1 MPAEDRTRL
10 SRLTAIL
17 VLLQSRRLV
26 TATQLAQKFDISI
39 RTVYRDI
46 KALENAGIP
55 VLTEEGKGYT
65 LMEGYA
71 LPPVMFTETEAN
83 ALVTVEQLVL
93 KNKDASLVRDYR
105 EAVTR
110 VKAVLRHSLK
120 DRSELLAQRIVSRQN
135 PAETKTSNYLSA
147 LQLALTHFKTVKMQ
161 YCSLENDTVTSRI
174 IEPFALYSTQENWIL
189 IAWCRLRK
197 DFRSFRL
204 DRIEQVQTLA
214 EHFTPHKL
222 TLQEYFELCKEKSRT
237 PLTYG

>member
-17 VLLQSRRLV
+17 VLLQSRKRV
-26 TATQLAQKFDISI
+26 TATQLAQKFDISV

-65 LMEGYA
+65 LMEGYT

-93 KNKDASLVRDYR
+93 KNKDASLVRDYKD
-105 EAVTR
+105 AVTR

-120 DRSELLAQRIVSRQN
+120 NRSELLAQRIVSRLN
-135 PAETKTSNYLSA
+135 PGETRTSNHLSA
-147 LQLALTHFKTVKMQ
+147 LQLALTHFKVVKMC
-161 YCSLENDTVTSRI
+161 YCSLEDDTITNRI
-174 IEPFALYSTQENWIL
+174 IEPFALYSTRENWIL

-204 DRIEQVQTLA
+204 DRIQQVQTLD
-214 EHFTPHKL
+214 EHFSPHKL
-222 TLQEYFELCKEKSRT
+222 TLQEYFELCRRV
-237 PLTYG
+237 

>member
-17 VLLQSRRLV
+17 VLLQSRKLI
-26 TATQLAQKFDISI
+26 TASLLAQKFDISV

-55 VLTEEGKGYT
+55 VLAEEGKGYT

-93 KNKDASLVRDYR
+93 KNKDASLVRDYG

-120 DRSELLAQRIVSRQN
+120 ARSELLAQRIVSRQN
-135 PAETKTSNYLSA
+135 PEETRTSNHLSA
-147 LQLALTHFKTVKMQ
+147 LQLALTHFKTVQ
-161 YCSLENDTVTSRI
+161 LRYCSMENSTVTNRI

-189 IAWCRLRK
+189 IAWCRLRQ

-204 DRIEQVQTLA
+204 DRIERVQTLA

-222 TLQEYFELCKEKSRT
+222 TLQEYFELCKQKASY
-237 PLTYG
+237 P

>member
-17 VLLQSRRLV
+17 VLLQSRKLV
-26 TATQLAQKFDISI
+26 TATMLAQKFDISI
-39 RTVYRDI
+39 RTVYRDV

-55 VLTEEGKGYT
+55 VLTEEGRGYT
-65 LMEGYA
+65 LMEGYS

-83 ALVTVEQLVL
+83 ALVTVEQLIL

-110 VKAVLRHSLK
+110 VKAVLRHSMK
-120 DRSELLAQRIVSRQN
+120 ERSELLATRIVSRQN
-135 PAETKTSNYLSA
+135 PGEARTSSFLSS
-147 LQLALTHFKTVKMQ
+147 LQLALTHFKLVKMR
-161 YCSLENDTVTSRI
+161 YCSLKNDQVTSRI

-189 IAWCRLRK
+189 IAFCRLRQ

-204 DRIEQVQTLA
+204 DRIGQVQTLD
-214 EHFTPHKL
+214 EPFTPHKL
-222 TLQEYFELCKEKSRT
+222 TLPEYFELCREKT
-237 PLTYG
+237 LHP